1 MKTNYLDQ
9 FFGLSLEQVSNLLV
23 DFSDKRKKDVE
34 DEMEYY
40 LLCYPQG
47 TGDDELEETLEVL
60 AEYFYPD
67 D

>member
-47 TGDDELEETLEVL
+47 TGDDEFEETLEVL